1 LIEVVKIEYDA
12 EQCALRVKGKN
23 IRENEHVR
31 LGQFH
36 TIELEKG
43 RPFTIRKPHWDTIRL
58 DILKELE
65 NPMSNAEVA
74 VLVMQEGLANLCL
87 IRATMTKTCA
97 VISRSIPPKAL
108 REHAIQQFFADIY
121 AAVLLHINFEQI
133 KVILV
138 GSPGFL
144 NDQFMTYFQQ
154 RVVQEERTDLTK
166 LENRQ
171 KFVKVHASTGYKGAV
186 EEVLSDPAIAERLQ
200 NVRAVKDVS
209 ISLCLLSALVHEV
222 MTAYICT

>member
-1 LIEVVKIEYDA
+1 
-12 EQCALRVKGKN
+12 
-23 IRENEHVR
+23 
-31 LGQFH
+31 
-36 TIELEKG
+36 
-43 RPFTIRKPHWDTIRL
+43 
-58 DILKELE
+58 
-65 NPMSNAEVA
+65 
-74 VLVMQEGLANLCL
+74 MQEGLANLCL

-108 REHAIQQFFADIY
+108 REHAIQQFFAEIY

-209 ISLCLLSALVHEV
+209 IFVSIVRLCKR
-222 MTAYICT
+222 